1 MIANYKYMLE
11 KLRINL
17 NNLNVAIEEC
27 KEVQGL
33 WNGKESGHLE
43 DQAGLYG
50 DVQNR
55 LEEAKD
61 NLLQAIV
68 MLSNE

>member
-1 MIANYKYMLE
+1 MLE

-17 NNLNVAIEEC
+17 NNLNVVMEEC

-43 DQAGLYG
+43 DQAGLYA

-68 MLSNE
+68 ILQRN

>member
-1 MIANYKYMLE
+1 MLE
-11 KLRINL
+11 KLRIIHIQLQREIDNCED
-17 NNLNVAIEEC
+17 IRG
-27 KEVQGL
+27 Q
-33 WNGKESGHLE
+33 WNGDESGHLE

-68 MLSNE
+68 ILQRN

>member
-1 MIANYKYMLE
+1 MLE

-68 MLSNE
+68 ILQRN